1 VNLKELRGIH
11 KNKRAFLVGNG
22 PSLSKAPFDLLA
34 EEYTFGMN
42 RIALLFKETDW
53 RPTYFVGVSSLM
65 VDTSLS
71 HYHGDF
77 LDGIDTTKIAFI
89 WSGLARRSIFNR
101 RTNVVFV
108 DCSEFE
114 DIEAQD
120 ATLDFWSDDITE
132 RVSKFGT
139 SMFSA
144 LQIAAWMGFDPLYLV
159 GVDGSYQDYEGKD
172 DPNHFDNEYRGE
184 HGTTDFKKVNTAHRR
199 AFEIAKEA
207 LKGRVKVY
215 DATQAEGY
223 EIFPKR
229 DLLKVLN
236 G

>member
-1 VNLKELRGIH
+1 MLKLEDLKGIH
-11 KNKRAFLVGNG
+11 KGKRAFLVGNG
-22 PSLSKAPFDLLA
+22 PSLASAPFDLLA
-34 EEYTFGMN
+34 NEHTFGMN
-42 RIALLFKETDW
+42 RIAMLFKDTDW

-71 HYHGDF
+71 HYHEDY
-77 LDGIDTTKIAFI
+77 LEGIGTAWIAFV
-89 WSGLARRSIFNR
+89 WSGLARRSMFNR

-108 DCSEFE
+108 DCSELE

-120 ATLDFWSDDITE
+120 ASVDFWSDDITE

-139 SMFSA
+139 SMFAA

-159 GVDGSYQDYEGKD
+159 GVDGFYQDYKGAD
-172 DPNHFDNEYRGE
+172 DPNHFTREYRGK
-184 HGTTDFKKVNTAHRR
+184 HGSTDFTKVNKAHRK

-207 LKGRVKVY
+207 ARVKIY
-215 DATQAEGY
+215 DATQAPGHG
-223 EIFPKR
+223 IFPKR
-229 DLLKVLN
+229 DLLKVLD